1 MRSPSRFVFLAL
13 LTTLFVSGCESVPS
27 TTSLNLAQRDY
38 QAGRFESAH
47 RNALKALQTPNN
59 TDRYKAAYL
68 AGLSSYQLGNL
79 DQADQHL
86 LLALKATNSQTQART
101 KAMLGTIRLDQQRPL
116 DAANL
121 FKDAALALKGTDA
134 RQAAHRAAL
143 AFQQAGDETQAETWF
158 ARASGD
164 LFGQTYAP
172 VRAPEMAEF
181 TLQVGAFRERAR
193 AQNAADNAAELA
205 KDIDIGTVR
214 VIPRTNDRGQELYI
228 VQVGQFAT
236 RQEASRAKAKLGRLE
251 YIVTSS
257 LPDPSTPGISGAPG
271 ISTTP
276 GITRTPL
283 AYP

>member
-47 RNALKALQTPNN
+47 RNALKALQTPSN
-59 TDRYKAAYL
+59 TNRYNAAYL
-68 AGLSSYQLGNL
+68 AGLSAYQLGNL

-86 LLALKATNSQTQART
+86 LLALKATSGQTQARA

-116 DAANL
+116 DAAKL
-121 FKDAALALKGTDA
+121 FKDAALALSGNDA

-164 LFGQTYAP
+164 LIDKTSDP
-172 VRAPEMAEF
+172 VRTNEMTEF
-181 TLQVGAFRERAR
+181 SLQVGAFRERVR
-193 AQNAADNAAELA
+193 AQNAADDAAELA
-205 KDIDIGTVR
+205 KNSDIGTVR
-214 VIPRTNDRGQELYI
+214 VIPRTNDRGQKLFI

-251 YIVTSS
+251 YIVTAS
-257 LPDPSTPGISGAPG
+257 LPDPSTPGTPG
-271 ISTTP
+271 IS
-276 GITRTPL
+276 GLSRTPL